1 MNNPSM
7 QEPPAYYRPLIP
19 NGCRRA
25 PWHDYRSRCIY
36 MITINRAPGILPF
49 STLAGIPGS
58 HDWKPRTVLTPT
70 GEIIAS
76 CLSGLKSAFPF
87 TQILRRV
94 IMPEHIHFVLFVTE
108 ATDIHLGDIILKLK
122 GECTRRYHGS
132 TKQTDREAPLVSIFE
147 EGYHDRILLK
157 ERQLQRMLAYVSDNP
172 RRRLE
177 RINHPDFFHR
187 TPMAGPDGTRYEA
200 YGNIHLLEDPDI
212 EAVKVSRKYTPEELI
227 RRKRI
232 WMRTVQNGGVLVSPF
247 ISPAEKKVENWA
259 CDADGRIILITDN
272 GFGTNYTPKG
282 MLHTLCSEGRLLI
295 IAPTGHRTASIALD
309 RATCLQMN
317 ALAETVAAYSLH
329 RL

>member
-1 MNNPSM
+1 MNHPPLQEQPSC
-7 QEPPAYYRPLIP
+7 YRPLVP
-19 NGCRRA
+19 NGCRRV

-58 HDWKPRTVLTPT
+58 HDWKPRTALTPT

-76 CLSGLKSAFPF
+76 CISELKGAFPF
-87 TQILRRV
+87 IRTLRRV
-94 IMPEHIHFVLFVTE
+94 IMPE
-108 ATDIHLGDIILKLK
+108 
-122 GECTRRYHGS
+122 
-132 TKQTDREAPLVSIFE
+132 
-147 EGYHDRILLK
+147 
-157 ERQLQRMLAYVSDNP
+157 
-172 RRRLE
+172 
-177 RINHPDFFHR
+177 
-187 TPMAGPDGTRYEA
+187 RYEA

-212 EAVKVSRKYTPEELI
+212 EAVKISRKYTPEELI

-259 CDADGRIILITDN
+259 CQEGGRIILITDN
-272 GFGTNYTPKG
+272 GFGTDYTPKG

>member
-1 MNNPSM
+1 MNNLPL
-7 QEPPAYYRPLIP
+7 QERPDYYRPLVP

-58 HDWKPRTVLTPT
+58 HDWKPRTLLTPT

-76 CLSGLKSAFPF
+76 CISELKAAFPF
-87 TQILRRV
+87 IRILRRV

-108 ATDIHLGDIILKLK
+108 ATDTHLGEIIRELK
-122 GECTRRYHGS
+122 GECSRRYYGTS
-132 TKQTDREAPLVSIFE
+132 KQTDREAPLVSIFE
-147 EGYHDRILLK
+147 EDYHDRILLK
-157 ERQLQRMLAYVSDNP
+157 KDQLQRMLAYVSDNP

-177 RINHPDFFHR
+177 RMNHPGFFHR
-187 TPMAGPDGTRYEA
+187 TIIAGPDGTRHEA

-212 EAVKVSRKYTPEELI
+212 EAVKISRKYSPDELI

-247 ISPAEKKVENWA
+247 ISQAEKKVEHWA
-259 CDADGRIILITDN
+259 CDAGGRIILITDN
-272 GFGTNYTPKG
+272 GLGTNYTPKG
-282 MLHTLCSEGRLLI
+282 KLHALCSEGRLLI
-295 IAPTGHRTASIALD
+295 IAPTEHHTSASPLD
-309 RATCLQMN
+309 RATCLRMN
-317 ALAETVAAYSLH
+317 ALAETIAAYSLR

>member
-1 MNNPSM
+1 MPLPPK
-7 QEPPAYYRPLIP
+7 QEPPAYYRPLVP

-49 STLAGIPGS
+49 SSLAGIPGS
-58 HDWKPRTVLTPT
+58 HDWKPRTILTPT

-76 CLSGLKSAFPF
+76 CISELKAAFPF
-87 TQILRRV
+87 IRILRRV
-94 IMPEHIHFVLFVTE
+94 IMPEHVHFVLFVTE
-108 ATDIHLGDIILKLK
+108 ATDTHLGDIILELK
-122 GECTRRYHGS
+122 GECTRRYHGT
-132 TKQTDREAPLVSIFE
+132 TKQAGRNAALQSVFE

-157 ERQLQRMLAYVSDNP
+157 EGQLQRMLAYVSDNP

-177 RINHPDFFHR
+177 RISHPDFFHR
-187 TPMAGPDGTRYEA
+187 TLLAGPDGTRYEA

-212 EAVKVSRKYTPEELI
+212 EAVKVSRKYSPDELI

-259 CDADGRIILITDN
+259 CQEGGRIILITDN

-295 IAPTGHRTASIALD
+295 IAPTVHRTTSIALD

-317 ALAETVAAYSLH
+317 ALAETVAAYSLR